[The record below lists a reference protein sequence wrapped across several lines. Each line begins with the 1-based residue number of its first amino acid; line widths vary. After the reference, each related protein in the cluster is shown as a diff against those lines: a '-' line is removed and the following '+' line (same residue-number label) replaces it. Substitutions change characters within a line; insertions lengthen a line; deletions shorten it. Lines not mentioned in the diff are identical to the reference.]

1 VVAEPRLFFLGLAL
15 LAGFLVVLV
24 LLFLPLF
31 DGQSALNRLDSLYNS
46 IAKGSA
52 DFIPELR
59 EQVAR
64 FEGRRVQV
72 ELATASSDSG
82 AALVRLLTRSGATAE
97 PGGATLRVQC
107 DLGGLLAR
115 CLEDSADMFG
125 NRGNAVQARHG
136 MDGKTVL
143 YHWWRGL
150 TAMERRLQNQAR
162 YPEAEMI
169 SAVIKKGVEC
179 AYNFY
184 GIEHER
190 IADKIWVVL
199 LSLVFYIVYT
209 IWYGFALMF
218 MFEGYGLRLSH

>member
-1 VVAEPRLFFLGLAL
+1 
-15 LAGFLVVLV
+15 
-24 LLFLPLF
+24 
-31 DGQSALNRLDSLYNS
+31 
-46 IAKGSA
+46 
-52 DFIPELR
+52 
-59 EQVAR
+59 
-64 FEGRRVQV
+64 
-72 ELATASSDSG
+72 
-82 AALVRLLTRSGATAE
+82 
-97 PGGATLRVQC
+97 
-107 DLGGLLAR
+107 
-115 CLEDSADMFG
+115 
-125 NRGNAVQARHG
+125 
-136 MDGKTVL
+136 
-143 YHWWRGL
+143 
-150 TAMERRLQNQAR
+150 MERRLQNQAR